1 MQLQVDI
8 EFDQL
13 VKIVKTLPAG
23 KLRQLK
29 AAIEAE
35 LKKVESKV
43 DLLTLLLNGPVATKK
58 QVKLIED
65 NRKAINNLAFNA
77 LPL

>member
-13 VKIVKTLPAG
+13 VKMVKTLPAG

-29 AAIEAE
+29 AVMDKKTIKDKPKSN
-35 LKKVESKV
+35 LKK
-43 DLLTLLLNGPVATKK
+43 LLLNGPIATKK
-58 QVKLIED
+58 QIERIEK
-65 NRKAINNLAFNA
+65 NRKAINQWRIM
-77 LPL
+77 